1 MSKHFSEHD
10 TTQTNLKTAHPSVA
24 VFFTG
29 GTIAMRQLPGQ
40 GTVPVKVHEELSA
53 RIALAIPALK
63 LEIVPWAELP
73 SPHITPDHMLKLAHD
88 VQAMCERPEIAGVVV
103 CHGTD
108 CMEES
113 AFMLDI
119 VLQTSKPV
127 VFTGAMRSLDEEGYD
142 GFRNLISAVRACL
155 LPLMKDFGV
164 TVFMADRLYAA
175 REVTKMHSMSID
187 AFDSPGSGPLGVCV
201 GGAIRLTRR
210 PLRFSP
216 LPVKQLERNVEL
228 ISLAPGM
235 DGKFIACARAHGAK
249 ALVIEGLGA
258 GNVPV
263 SAVDQVLLAVE
274 AGLPVVLTSRCVE
287 GGVWSVYGY
296 TGGAANMHKHG
307 VILGGGLSAQKARIL
322 LMAALGSKDAPAS
335 SDQPSSALT
344 LDAIRGIFDSYTR

>member
-1 MSKHFSEHD
+1 
-10 TTQTNLKTAHPSVA
+10 
-24 VFFTG
+24 
-29 GTIAMRQLPGQ
+29 MRQLPGQ

-53 RIALAIPALK
+53 RIALANPTLK

-73 SPHITPDHMLKLAHD
+73 SPHITPLHMLKLAHD
-88 VQAMCERPEIAGVVV
+88 VQAMCERPDIAGVVV

-119 VLQTSKPV
+119 VLKTSKPV

-155 LPLMKDFGV
+155 SPLMDNFGV

-210 PLRFSP
+210 PLRFAP
-216 LPVKQLERNVEL
+216 LPVEQLEQNVEM

-235 DGKFIACARAHGAK
+235 DGKFITCAMAHGAK
-249 ALVIEGLGA
+249 ALVIEALGA

-263 SAVDQVLLAVE
+263 SAVDQVLLAVNS
-274 AGLPVVLTSRCVE
+274 GLPVVLTSRCTE
-287 GGVWSVYGY
+287 GGVWPVYGY
-296 TGGAANMHKHG
+296 AGGAANMRERG
-307 VILGGGLSAQKARIL
+307 VILGGALSAQKARIL
-322 LMAALGSKDAPAS
+322 LMAALGCKYAT
-335 SDQPSSALT
+335 QPSDDHSDDYPEGCSGALT
-344 LDAIRGIFDSYTR
+344 LDGIRGIFDRYTR